1 MRIMQLAT
9 AHPDYLKLLHKKNRN
24 ATTHKQCID
33 NFLRDYY
40 WAGHILTPEL
50 EKLGHETFL
59 AIPVDNHSQAVWC
72 RDVGIETKPGPSFA
86 LEVIAY
92 QISLFQPDVLYVTI
106 PQIIDDRILTLLPKR
121 PRLIIGWNAFL
132 TAHNKSWTEYDI
144 MLSSH
149 PLCMDASIKLGA
161 KRCEYFYPGF
171 PEEFNYNY
179 YSKSY
184 YNDVAFSGYWTGT
197 HVYRNNILRNLLLDF
212 KHTEY
217 NLAYYLAFMP
227 DAPEYPPEILEINRG
242 SIWGK
247 AMFRALSASKIVLNA
262 YTDLDNGP
270 QNISPNMRQME
281 ATGSGALLLTQASP
295 NLAAFFEPGKEVETF
310 ADYNELKEKTLFYL
324 NHEKE
329 RQDIAQ
335 AGQRAC
341 ITRYNL
347 RLRAEAFMNC
357 VHRHLRI
364 GAIPGDSLVR
374 ILQTSDVH
382 AIPFEI
388 QQKIIE
394 LAAYGP
400 DDARESILP
409 YCRHLA
415 PERLMGL
422 NFAYAKQSLAG
433 GDSATAME
441 LLKAE
446 LEFWPQND
454 PAREL
459 LSKLYCLPQ

>member
-1 MRIMQLAT
+1 MKIMQLST
-9 AHPDYLKLLHKKNRN
+9 AHPDYLRLLHKKNRN
-24 ATTHKQCID
+24 AITHKQCID
-33 NFLRDYY
+33 SFLRDYY

-59 AIPVDNHSQAVWC
+59 TIPVDTHSQAVWC
-72 RDVGIETKPGPSFA
+72 REAGIATRPDPSFA

-106 PQIIDDRILTLLPKR
+106 PQIIDDKILTLLPKR
-121 PRLIIGWNAFL
+121 PRLIIGWNASL
-132 TAHNKSWTEYDI
+132 APHNTSWTEYDI

-149 PLCMDASIKLGA
+149 PFCIDVSLKLGA
-161 KRCEYFYPGF
+161 KRYEYFYPGF
-171 PEEFNYNY
+171 PEEVIKNY
-179 YSKSY
+179 YSKLY
-184 YNDVAFSGYWTGT
+184 YNDVVFSGYWTGT
-197 HVYRNNILRNLLLDF
+197 HVYRNNILRKLLLDL
-212 KHTEY
+212 KHTKY

-227 DAPEYPPEILEINRG
+227 DAPEYPPEILAINRG

-247 AMFRALSASKIVLNA
+247 AMFRAFSASKIVLNA

-281 ATGSGALLLTQASP
+281 ATGSGALLMTQASP

-329 RQDIAQ
+329 RHDIAH
-335 AGQRAC
+335 AGQQAC
-341 ITRYNL
+341 IARYNL
-347 RLRAEAFMNC
+347 RLRAEAFINC
-357 VHRHLRI
+357 INRHLRI
-364 GAIPGDSLVR
+364 GVIPNDRLIR

-394 LAAYGP
+394 LAAHGP

-409 YCRHLA
+409 YCQHLD
-415 PERLMGL
+415 PNRFMGM
-422 NFAYAKQSLAG
+422 NFAYAKQRLAE
-433 GDSATAME
+433 GDTATAMG

-446 LEFWPQND
+446 LAFWPQND